1 MATPNDV
8 NTPPHSGLQHIDALL
23 DTGPGWNW
31 ITPTRTTLYYTFAL
45 GGADTAGS
53 GLISGASTAMNA
65 AQQAVVSN
73 LLTYVASITG
83 ITFTLTADAN
93 QADLHFVDANITNAG
108 FAGYTHWN
116 WSYQSNIQTITSYTA
131 DAYVFMDTT
140 DYGATNLNPTQAGGG
155 YEILLHEIGHALGLK
170 HPFEGS
176 TTLPSGQDDTA
187 HTLMSYTHVGGPYG
201 TYQSY
206 DIDALMFLYGGDG
219 IGGQYGQGAPGRY
232 LIGTSANET
241 LTGGT
246 GNDMLEGGGGNDTI
260 LGDTGD
266 DSARF
271 SGLRSQYTIT
281 TLSDRILVVGP
292 DGSDTL
298 MGVEFAIFSDATVP
312 LASTPTNHAPT
323 GSLTISGSATQGVTL
338 SAVSTLADAD
348 GMGTLSYRW
357 QSSSDG
363 ATWADIGGATAA
375 TLTPGEALVGLQLR
389 VQASYT
395 DGLGKAESATSA
407 ATTAVANVNDLPVGS
422 VTIAGTPKIGSA
434 LQGSASLTDADG
446 LGTLLYRWQVQ
457 SGPTWADIAGA
468 SSASFTPT
476 ALQAG
481 QVLRL
486 QVNYV
491 DGHGTIET
499 VNSAPTAAVDVL
511 NHAPTGAV
519 GISGTVQQGQAL
531 TANTSGLADA
541 DGLGTFSYQWQSST
555 NGSTWSTIAGAT
567 AAGYT
572 PGEAQVGLLLRV
584 AVSYTDGGGTAEAV
598 ASNATAAV
606 ANTNDPPVGSVT
618 IAGTAVQGT
627 ALSASAALSDADG
640 MGILG
645 YSWEAS
651 TNNGASWAAIA
662 GATSASYTPGL
673 AQVGALLRVQAHYV
687 DGHGSSELV
696 ASAATLA
703 VAGYQLGGP
712 GKDTLVGTA
721 FADTLVGADG
731 DDRLTGGGGNDTL
744 QGGAGVDT
752 AVYALARAQY
762 TVGAKAASVT
772 AKSGTE
778 GSDTLSGI
786 ERLVFSDV
794 SLAFDVSGHAG
805 TTARY
810 LGAVFGREMVAS
822 TQYAGIGLLLLDT
835 GVSNNDLMQLALD
848 ARLGGGFSPAAEIT
862 LLYQNLVG
870 QAPSAGDLAFWTSA
884 LNSGQYTAVS
894 LAQMAANLDLNAAN
908 IGLAGL
914 ADNGLA
920 YVLPA

>member
-31 ITPTRTTLYYTFAL
+31 LTPTRTTLYYTFAL

-53 GLISGASTAMNA
+53 GLISGAASTMNV
-65 AQQAVVSN
+65 AQQAAVTN
-73 LLTYVASITG
+73 LLNYVATVTG
-83 ITFTLTADAN
+83 ITFALTADAN
-93 QADLHFVDANITNAG
+93 QADLHFVDGNITAAG
-108 FAGYTHWN
+108 TAGYTHWS

-131 DAYVFMDTT
+131 DAFVFMDTT
-140 DYGATNLNPTQAGGG
+140 DFGAANLNPTQAGGG

-170 HPFEGS
+170 HPFDGS
-176 TTLPSGQDDTA
+176 TTLPAGQDDTA

-201 TYQSY
+201 SYQSY

-219 IGGQYGQGAPGRY
+219 LGGLYGQGAPGLY
-232 LIGTSANET
+232 LIGTSTNET
-241 LTGGT
+241 LTGGS
-246 GNDMLEGGGGNDTI
+246 GNDMLEGGGGNDVI
-260 LGDTGD
+260 LGDAGD
-266 DSARF
+266 DTARF

-281 TLSDRILVVGP
+281 TLSDRILIVGP

-298 MGVEFAIFSDATVP
+298 MGVEFARFTDMTVQ

-323 GSLTISGSATQGVTL
+323 GSLTVGGSATQGVVLT
-338 SAVSTLADAD
+338 AVSTLADAD
-348 GMGTLSYRW
+348 GMGSLSYQW
-357 QSSSDG
+357 QSSADG
-363 ATWADIGGATAA
+363 STWADVGGAKAS

-395 DGLGKAESATSA
+395 DGLGKLESATSA
-407 ATTAVANVNDLPVGS
+407 ATGAVANVNDPPVGS
-422 VTIAGTPKIGSA
+422 VSISGTPKIGSA
-434 LQGSASLTDADG
+434 LQGSAALTDADG

-457 SGPTWADIAGA
+457 SGPTWVDIAGA

-499 VNSAPTAAVDVL
+499 VNSTPTAAVDLL

-519 GISGTVQQGQAL
+519 TIGGTVQQGQAL
-531 TANTSGLADA
+531 TANTGSLADA
-541 DGLGTFSYQWQSST
+541 DGLGSFHFQWQSSAGG
-555 NGSTWSTIAGAT
+555 GSWSNIAGAT
-567 AAGYT
+567 ASAYT

-584 AVSYTDGGGTAEAV
+584 AVSYTDGGGSAESL
-598 ASNATAAV
+598 ASAATAAV
-606 ANTNDPPVGSVT
+606 ANTNDAPTGRVQIG
-618 IAGTAVQGT
+618 GNAVQGSS
-627 ALSASAALSDADG
+627 LSATHTLADADG
-640 MGILG
+640 LG
-645 YSWEAS
+645 AIAYTWEAS
-651 TNNGASWAAIA
+651 TNNGASWNPIN
-662 GATSASYTPGL
+662 GATASSFTPGL
-673 AQVGALLRVQAHYV
+673 AQVGSLLRVQAHYV
-687 DGHGSSELV
+687 DGHGSSESV
-696 ASAATLA
+696 ASAATAA

-712 GKDTLVGTA
+712 GKDILVGTA

-744 QGGAGVDT
+744 QGGAGLDS
-752 AVYALARAQY
+752 AVYALPRAQY
-762 TVGAKAASVT
+762 TVGAKAASVV
-772 AKSGTE
+772 AGSGSE

-786 ERLVFSDV
+786 ERLVFSDQ
-794 SLAFDVSGHAG
+794 SLAFDMSGHAG

-810 LGAVFGREMVAS
+810 LGAVFGPASVANL
-822 TQYAGIGLLLLDT
+822 QYAGIGVMLLDT

-848 ARLGGGFSPAAEIT
+848 AKLGGGFSAAAEIG
-862 LLYQNLVG
+862 LLYQNLLG
-870 QAPSAGDLAFWTSA
+870 QAPSADELAFWTAA

-914 ADNGLA
+914 ADTGLA
-920 YVLPA
+920 YVLPG